1 MRGRPGQADRSGRDA
16 RRRGGG
22 RRGRPGTLRARN
34 AERGFRKMWRAYKR
48 PRGVVP
54 VGCARK
60 RGVPRG
66 MTPQTDVT
74 CVVFFRKD
82 CIKSER
88 YDLFTVR
95 IHRQC
100 SLFTLHRSLG
110 YNSIGGY
117 YDDEGDFLA
126 DLSGVEELA
135 EARSRSIL
143 LCRRSS
149 TLPCTRIHCQS
160 PPLSTHYPH
169 TSVSSR

>member
-16 RRRGGG
+16 RGRGGG
-22 RRGRPGTLRARN
+22 RRGRPGPLRARN

-82 CIKSER
+82 CIKSEH

-95 IHRQC
+95 IHSFKLPDRY
-100 SLFTLHRSLG
+100 L
-110 YNSIGGY
+110 
-117 YDDEGDFLA
+117 DENKLVSKLA
-126 DLSGVEELA
+126 S
-135 EARSRSIL
+135 
-143 LCRRSS
+143 
-149 TLPCTRIHCQS
+149 
-160 PPLSTHYPH
+160 Y
-169 TSVSSR
+169 